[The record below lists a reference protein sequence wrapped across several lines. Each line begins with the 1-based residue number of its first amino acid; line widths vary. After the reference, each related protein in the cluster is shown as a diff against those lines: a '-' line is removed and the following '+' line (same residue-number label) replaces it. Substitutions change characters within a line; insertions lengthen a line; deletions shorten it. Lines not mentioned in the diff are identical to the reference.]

1 MKLYIASTSSFAGKT
16 LLALALGTIW
26 REAGVKVGY
35 VKPLGKIPIMREGRL
50 LDGDATF
57 LADALVLDAPP
68 EAICPVVITQ
78 DLVMAAWRG
87 EELHLRG
94 RISAAVRDAEARSE
108 VLLVGG
114 TANLRDGIFLG
125 LSPLEFIVN
134 YDCRVVLL
142 DRFEGEKSMDQV
154 LSAADVLGPR
164 FLGVVFNHVQ
174 PAQEKFVRETVI
186 PFFGARGMRVLGAVP
201 SDPVLGSVSVRALAD
216 SLSASVVCGGEDGG
230 RAMIERFCVGAM
242 DVEHALRV
250 FRGISRKAVVTGG
263 YRTDI
268 QLAALETDTV
278 CLVLTGGVAPNELIL
293 ARAREKGVALLTV
306 SEDTMATV
314 DRFESLLGRLR
325 IREPEKIRRG
335 IDLVRASV
343 DTAGLLSLC
352 RLPS

>member
-35 VKPLGKIPIMREGRL
+35 VKPLGKIPVLREGRL
-50 LDGDATF
+50 ADGDATF
-57 LADALVLDAPP
+57 LADALALDAPP
-68 EAICPVVITQ
+68 EEVCPVVITQ
-78 DLVMAAWRG
+78 DLVMAAYRG
-87 EELHLRG
+87 GELRLRG
-94 RISAAVRDAEARSE
+94 RITAAVRDSEARSE

-134 YDCRVVLL
+134 LDCRVVLL

-154 LSAADVLGPR
+154 LSASGLLGPR
-164 FLGVVFNHVQ
+164 FLGVVFNRVQ
-174 PAQEKFVRETVI
+174 PAQEKFVRDTVT
-186 PFFGARGMRVLGAVP
+186 PFLGGRGVRVLGAVP

-216 SLSASVVCGGEDGG
+216 SIAASVACGGEEGG
-230 RAMIERFCVGAM
+230 GAMIERFCVGAM
-242 DVEHALRV
+242 DAEQALRN
-250 FRGISRKAVVTGG
+250 FRGIARKAVVTGG
-263 YRTDI
+263 NRTDI
-268 QLAALETDTV
+268 QLAALATDTV
-278 CLVLTGGVAPNELIL
+278 CLVLTGGVAPNDLIL
-293 ARAREKGVALLTV
+293 ARAREKGVAVLTV
-306 SEDTMATV
+306 AEDTVATV

-335 IDLVRASV
+335 VDLVRASV
-343 DTAGLLSLC
+343 DTDLLLSLC

>member
-26 REAGVKVGY
+26 REAGVTVGY
-35 VKPLGKIPIMREGRL
+35 VKPLGKIPVMREGRL
-50 LDGDATF
+50 VDGDATF
-57 LADALVLDAPP
+57 LADALALDAPP

-87 EELHLRG
+87 EELRLRG
-94 RISAAVRDAEARSE
+94 RISAAVHDAEARSE

-114 TANLRDGIFLG
+114 AANLRDGIFLG

-134 YDCRVVLL
+134 YDCRVVLM

-154 LSAADVLGPR
+154 LSAAETLGPR
-164 FLGVVFNHVQ
+164 FLGVVFNRVE
-174 PAQEKFVRETVI
+174 PVREKFVRETVI
-186 PFFGARGMRVLGAVP
+186 PFFGARGVRVLGVIP

-216 SLSASVVCGGEDGG
+216 SLSASVVCGGEDIGK
-230 RAMIERFCVGAM
+230 AMIERFCVGAM

-250 FRGISRKAVVTGG
+250 FRRISRKAVVTGG

-278 CLVLTGGVAPNELIL
+278 CLVLTGGVTPNELIRS
-293 ARAREKGVALLTV
+293 RAREKGVAILTV
-306 SEDTMATV
+306 AEDTMATV
-314 DRFESLLGRLR
+314 DRFENLLGRLR

-335 IDLVRASV
+335 IDLVRSSV
-343 DTAGLLSLC
+343 DTAGLLALC

>member
-1 MKLYIASTSSFAGKT
+1 MKLYIASTSEYAGKT

-26 REAGVKVGY
+26 REAGAKVGY
-35 VKPLGKIPIMREGRL
+35 VKPLGKIPVMREGRL
-50 LDGDATF
+50 VDGDAMF
-57 LADALVLDAPP
+57 LADALTLDAPP
-68 EAICPVVITQ
+68 EAVCPVVITQ

-87 EELHLRG
+87 EELRLRG
-94 RISAAVRDAEARSE
+94 RISAAVHDAEARSE

-134 YDCRVVLL
+134 YDCRVVLM
-142 DRFEGEKSMDQV
+142 DRFDGEKSMDQV
-154 LSAADVLGPR
+154 LSAAEALGPR
-164 FLGVVFNHVQ
+164 FLGVIFNRVQ
-174 PAQEKFVRETVI
+174 PVREKFVRETVI
-186 PFFGARGMRVLGAVP
+186 PFFDAQGIRVLGVIP

-216 SLSASVVCGGEDGG
+216 SLSASIGCEGGDIGK
-230 RAMIERFCVGAM
+230 AMIERFCVGAM
-242 DVEHALRV
+242 DVENALRV
-250 FRGISRKAVVTGG
+250 FRRIRRKAVVTGG

-278 CLVLTGGVAPNELIL
+278 CLVLTGGVTPNELIQ
-293 ARAREKGVALLTV
+293 ARAREKGVAILTV
-306 SEDTMATV
+306 AEDTMTTV
-314 DRFESLLGRLR
+314 DRFENLLGRLR

-335 IDLVRASV
+335 IELVRSSV